1 MAPVCHLDGRVQER
15 ETPVG
20 DLRKPDGAR
29 HGPGRRAPP
38 PPARLRAAVHIRGR
52 RVPRPT
58 SRHAAVVAETPSH
71 AFYSS
76 AEGRRP
82 TGGRN
87 PYRSRPL
94 RTPVARRR
102 RLPWPFGRLSPGGR
116 RCERAT
122 SRPPRGRSA
131 RRPCR
136 RLRVPSQ
143 PSRSFGFDFNRP
155 RCLRCDIWVV
165 SGWQSERTGE
175 CAPRASADGEG
186 TLSGLGGTAGRARSP
201 GSQKRGRAAWANA
214 ERRPLCLPWMT
225 SVGPG
230 ATPEPCGPRGHRRAA
245 APRIPLNR
253 DSNTKN
259 GGS

>member
-29 HGPGRRAPP
+29 HGPGWRAPP
-38 PPARLRAAVHIRGR
+38 PPARFRAAVHFRGR

-58 SRHAAVVAETPSH
+58 SRHAAVVAETPSLT
-71 AFYSS
+71 FYPS

-87 PYRSRPL
+87 PYRSPPL

-122 SRPPRGRSA
+122 SRPPPGRSA
-131 RRPCR
+131 RRGR
-136 RLRVPSQ
+136 AGGFGSRPS
-143 PSRSFGFDFNRP
+143 
-155 RCLRCDIWVV
+155 
-165 SGWQSERTGE
+165 
-175 CAPRASADGEG
+175 PRAVSA
-186 TLSGLGGTAGRARSP
+186 LILIGL
-201 GSQKRGRAAWANA
+201 AASDV
-214 ERRPLCLPWMT
+214 T
-225 SVGPG
+225 FG
-230 ATPEPCGPRGHRRAA
+230 
-245 APRIPLNR
+245 
-253 DSNTKN
+253 
-259 GGS
+259 

>member
-20 DLRKPDGAR
+20 DLRKPDGAW
-29 HGPGRRAPP
+29 HGPRRAPP
-38 PPARLRAAVHIRGR
+38 PPARFRAAVHIRGR

-58 SRHAAVVAETPSH
+58 SRHAAVVAETPSLT
-71 AFYSS
+71 FYSS

-122 SRPPRGRSA
+122 SRPPPGRSA
-131 RRPCR
+131 RRPWR

-143 PSRSFGFDFNRP
+143 PSRSVGFDFNRP
-155 RCLRCDIWVV
+155 RCFRCDIWIV

-186 TLSGLGGTAGRARSP
+186 TLSSLGGTAGRARSP
-201 GSQKRGRAAWANA
+201 GSQKRGRAARANA
-214 ERRPLCLPWMT
+214 ER
-225 SVGPG
+225 
-230 ATPEPCGPRGHRRAA
+230 
-245 APRIPLNR
+245 
-253 DSNTKN
+253 
-259 GGS
+259 